1 MVVASRPVGAGTALT
16 ADDLKVVQYPA
27 GLLPASTSST
37 DLKDWVGLTLSTAM
51 VEGQPLTTSSV
62 VGPDLL
68 AGQPTGTTA
77 VTVRVADPGALTHL
91 RPGQRVDLI
100 HRDQNLTME
109 RPDPQT
115 SPSASDDESG
125 SPRHNVVAHDVT
137 VLWVADPTEPATG
150 LLSSSSGES
159 NQDLLVVGADAD
171 TAQSIAAHDGQELVP
186 VLVAQDASAAT
197 AQPQ

>member
-1 MVVASRPVGAGTALT
+1 
-16 ADDLKVVQYPA
+16 
-27 GLLPASTSST
+27 
-37 DLKDWVGLTLSTAM
+37 
-51 VEGQPLTTSSV
+51 
-62 VGPDLL
+62 
-68 AGQPTGTTA
+68 
-77 VTVRVADPGALTHL
+77 
-91 RPGQRVDLI
+91 
-100 HRDQNLTME
+100 ME